1 MSVKIL
7 ELFQDLQI
15 SFLGRLEVAMYYED
29 FIQIS
34 RNVMP
39 HQNARGAHRFFLK
52 YAWLVSHVAARSR
65 AWGLRPLA
73 SWNCGVEARREHG
86 CLPLVRVVCC
96 QISLRQADH
105 SSRGVLPS
113 VMCPMSVIAKPRK
126 GMPWPRRGPKR
137 YTNKGFKWLSWLQH
151 FGVRLPLQASSTLLL
166 LVGENKELKL
176 WIIYKRPST
185 ITT

>member
-52 YAWLVSHVAARSR
+52 YA
-65 AWGLRPLA
+65 
-73 SWNCGVEARREHG
+73 
-86 CLPLVRVVCC
+86 
-96 QISLRQADH
+96 
-105 SSRGVLPS
+105 
-113 VMCPMSVIAKPRK
+113 
-126 GMPWPRRGPKR
+126 
-137 YTNKGFKWLSWLQH
+137 
-151 FGVRLPLQASSTLLL
+151 
-166 LVGENKELKL
+166 
-176 WIIYKRPST
+176 
-185 ITT
+185 